1 MKINISFNKF
11 KKNHTSNKHQILF
24 KSRSCKDYYKV
35 ENLFKFLLAE
45 KNSFIFESVEK
56 GKIKGRYTIIGL
68 NPDKIWDI
76 NKNTATIS
84 SLGKKTKIK
93 VKPLFFIN
101 KLIKEFNI
109 KIPKQLP
116 FMSSMLVGYFSYDVI
131 RYIENIPDQTKDDLK
146 IPDVRLS
153 RPKNLVIY
161 DNFKKKIH
169 YIENVYS
176 DTRIKDYKET
186 YNSII
191 SKFVLFENYENIT
204 IPEKF
209 TFKKNK
215 NLVKSN
221 ISKQKFKS
229 LVEKAKKYIKRG
241 DIFQVVLSQR
251 FERRIE
257 KRPIEIY
264 NYLRKSNPS
273 PFMFY
278 FNYDDFNILGSS
290 PEILV
295 RLRKGEVTIRPI
307 AGTRPRGRTF
317 KEDKKYE
324 LDLLK
329 DKKEL
334 AEHLMLLDL
343 GRNDVGKV
351 SEINS
356 VKVNEKFKVER
367 YSHVMHIVSNV
378 VGKFNNKFS
387 LFETLLSGFPAGTV
401 SGAPKIRAME
411 IIDELEKNKRKLYA
425 GGIGYF
431 TPNGEFDTCIALR
444 TALIKNNKFYVQ
456 AGAGIVADSKA
467 DKEYAETVNKA
478 KALMKAIDWMKILLI
493 DNYDSFTYNLYHYI
507 SNFNNNVD
515 VVRNDKID
523 SKIILRKKYSKIV
536 ISPGPGNPN
545 QAGNCLKIVK
555 DVYKKIPIL
564 GVCLGHQIIG
574 QVFGG
579 RIVNAKNLM
588 HGKTSKIKHQKKGLF
603 KNIQNNFEATRYH
616 SLIVDRKSFPKNLVI
631 TAETK
636 NKTIMGLMHK
646 DFNIHGFQFHP
657 ESISTKI
664 GMKLIK
670 NFIAN

>member
-1 MKINISFNKF
+1 MKINKSFKEYKINHS
-11 KKNHTSNKHQILF
+11 KNIHQILF
-24 KSRSCKDYYKV
+24 RSRSCKNYYKV

-56 GKIKGRYTIIGL
+56 GTVKGRYTIIGL

-76 NKNTATIS
+76 NKDIITLNNS
-84 SLGKKTKIK
+84 GKKSKIK
-93 VKPLFFIN
+93 ADPLKYVN
-101 KLIKEFNI
+101 KLIKNFNI

-116 FMSSMLVGYFSYDVI
+116 SMASMLVGYFSYDVI
-131 RYIENIPDQTKDDLK
+131 RYVEKIPNNCKDDLK

-153 RPKNLVIY
+153 RPKNLIIY
-161 DNFKKKIH
+161 DNLKKIIY
-169 YIENVYS
+169 YIENVYA
-176 DTRIKDYKET
+176 DTKIKNYKEH
-186 YNSII
+186 YDSINK
-191 SKFVLFENYENIT
+191 KFDLYEDFENIT
-204 IPEKF
+204 LPDQF
-209 TFKKNK
+209 TYKPNK
-215 NLVKSN
+215 NSIKSN
-221 ISKQKFKS
+221 TTKVKFKS
-229 LVEKAKKYIKRG
+229 LVKKAKSYIEKG

-251 FERRIE
+251 FER
-257 KRPIEIY
+257 KFNKKPIEIY

-278 FNYDDFNILGSS
+278 FNYKDFNILGSS

-307 AGTRPRGRTF
+307 AGTRPRGKNN

-351 SEINS
+351 SKINS
-356 VKVNEKFKVER
+356 VKVTEKFKVER

-378 VGKFNNKFS
+378 IGKFNNKFS

-456 AGAGIVADSKA
+456 AGAGIVADSKPE
-467 DKEYAETVNKA
+467 KEYAETINKA
-478 KALMKAIDWMKILLI
+478 KALMRA
-493 DNYDSFTYNLYHYI
+493 
-507 SNFNNNVD
+507 VD
-515 VVRNDKID
+515 
-523 SKIILRKKYSKIV
+523 
-536 ISPGPGNPN
+536 
-545 QAGNCLKIVK
+545 
-555 DVYKKIPIL
+555 
-564 GVCLGHQIIG
+564 
-574 QVFGG
+574 
-579 RIVNAKNLM
+579 
-588 HGKTSKIKHQKKGLF
+588 
-603 KNIQNNFEATRYH
+603 
-616 SLIVDRKSFPKNLVI
+616 
-631 TAETK
+631 
-636 NKTIMGLMHK
+636 
-646 DFNIHGFQFHP
+646 
-657 ESISTKI
+657 
-664 GMKLIK
+664 
-670 NFIAN
+670 